1 MIIPIKCFT
10 CGMVLANKYEYYCK
24 EVRKMKLDN
33 GNKEETLYFT
43 KLNNKKT
50 EEGHVLDGMGLTKLC
65 CRRSMLTHVDI
76 S

>member
-1 MIIPIKCFT
+1 
-10 CGMVLANKYEYYCK
+10 MVLANKYEYYCK
-24 EVRKMKLDN
+24 EVRKIKLEKGGKD
-33 GNKEETLYFT
+33 ETLYFT

-50 EEGHVLDGMGLTKLC
+50 EEGHVLDRMGLTKLC

>member
-1 MIIPIKCFT
+1 MIIPVKCFT
-10 CGMVLANKYEYYCK
+10 CGMVLADKYEYYCK
-24 EVRKMKLDN
+24 EVRKMKLGN

-50 EEGHVLDGMGLTKLC
+50 EEGHVLDSMGLTKLC

>member
-1 MIIPIKCFT
+1 MIIPVKCFT

-24 EVRKMKLDN
+24 EVRKMKLAN

-50 EEGHVLDGMGLTKLC
+50 EEGDVLDSMGLTKLC

>member
-1 MIIPIKCFT
+1 
-10 CGMVLANKYEYYCK
+10 MVLADKYEYYCK

-33 GNKEETLYFT
+33 GNKEEALYFT

-50 EEGHVLDGMGLTKLC
+50 EEGHVLDSMGLTKIC